1 MICVVL
7 RVTCHVSRVNLDSM
21 CSRAH
26 PLTCYPCYREGT
38 VCRCAWSSERLLWRG
53 AARVGHFVLF
63 RFCARAGSQQLSH
76 RDALLKNLEG
86 IKASD
91 AGHLHR
97 VRVLS

>member
-1 MICVVL
+1 M
-7 RVTCHVSRVNLDSM
+7 
-21 CSRAH
+21 
-26 PLTCYPCYREGT
+26 
-38 VCRCAWSSERLLWRG
+38 LWRG

-91 AGHLHR
+91 AGHRHH
-97 VRVLS
+97 VRVLSVQVTCFCRGVLAAGGS